1 VWDSEGVAL
10 GVLASGPG
18 AGETRSV
25 TEPST
30 TAPSDTT
37 TDPPLEPDGWRRR
50 WPPMSYWVR
59 VLLTIA
65 AVSAGLVALWS
76 VINIVILVL
85 IAVVLAIGLD
95 PAVRRIER
103 GGSSRGRGV
112 TLIFLGALSVVI
124 LFAWLVIPPLVT
136 QVGQLG
142 DDIPNYVER
151 LSTRDDALGRYFQE
165 NDVAEKLQKFVK
177 DLPKKVTRSF
187 GTIVGVAGK
196 VGSAIFN
203 VLTVAILTIYF
214 MLSLPRMRRTAAI
227 WFAPGTRERAE
238 AVMDQAISRIGAYVA
253 GILTTASI
261 AGTSALLF
269 FSILGL
275 FGLGIPFAVPLAVFS
290 GLLGLIPAVGAYI
303 GAAPAV
309 IVGFFQS
316 VPTGVVILI
325 YFIVYQQVE
334 NYVIQPR
341 IMKNAVNL
349 SPVAVVISTLVFGSL
364 AGFAGAVL
372 ALPAAATIKVIIVE
386 LFLRDRVAEGDPVAA
401 AKLEEHDREEAEA
414 AADALARASA
424 RQRMVQRLQ
433 DRLRKRRG

>member
-1 VWDSEGVAL
+1 
-10 GVLASGPG
+10 VLASCPG

-25 TEPST
+25 TEPA
-30 TAPSDTT
+30 TAAPADTAS
-37 TDPPLEPDGWRRR
+37 DPPLEPEVEGWRRR

-65 AVSAGLVALWS
+65 AVSAALIALWS
-76 VINIVILVL
+76 VINIVILVT
-85 IAVVLAIGLD
+85 IAAVLAIGLD

-103 GGSSRGRGV
+103 GGWSRGRAV
-112 TLIFLGALSVVI
+112 TLIFLGALCVVI
-124 LFAWLVIPPLVT
+124 LFAWLVIPPLVS

-142 DDIPNYVER
+142 DDIPTYVER
-151 LSTRDDALGRYFQE
+151 LSTRDDAFGRYFQE

-177 DLPKKVTRSF
+177 DLPKKITNSF

-227 WFAPGTRERAE
+227 WFAPGMRERAE

-275 FGLGIPFAVPLAVFS
+275 IGPGVPFAVPLAVFS

-316 VPTGVVILI
+316 VPTGVLILI

-386 LFLRDRVAEGDPVAA
+386 LFLRDRVAEGDPVAQET
-401 AKLEEHDREEAEA
+401 LEEHDRAEAEA
-414 AADALARASA
+414 KAEASARASA
-424 RQRMVQRLQ
+424 RKRMVR
-433 DRLRKRRG
+433 RLRDRMRKPHG

>member
-1 VWDSEGVAL
+1 
-10 GVLASGPG
+10 
-18 AGETRSV
+18 
-25 TEPST
+25 
-30 TAPSDTT
+30 
-37 TDPPLEPDGWRRR
+37 
-50 WPPMSYWVR
+50 MSYWVR
-59 VLLTIA
+59 VLLTVA
-65 AVSAGLVALWS
+65 AVSAVLVALWS

-85 IAVVLAIGLD
+85 MAAVLAIGLD
-95 PAVRRIER
+95 PAVRFIER
-103 GGSSRGRGV
+103 RGGTRGRAV
-112 TLIFLGALSVVI
+112 TMIFLGALSVVI
-124 LFAWLVIPPLVT
+124 LFAWLVIPPLVS

-142 DDIPNYVER
+142 DDIPGYVER
-151 LSTRDDALGRYFQE
+151 LSKRDDALGRYFQE

-177 DLPKKVTRSF
+177 KLPEKITGSF

-196 VGSAIFN
+196 VGSTIFN
-203 VLTVAILTIYF
+203 ILTVAILTIYF

-227 WFAPGTRERAE
+227 WFAPGMRDRAE

-269 FSILGL
+269 FTILGVI
-275 FGLGIPFAVPLAVFS
+275 GLGIPFAVPLAVFS

-309 IVGFFQS
+309 MVGFFQS
-316 VPTGVVILI
+316 VPTGVVILV

-349 SPVAVVISTLVFGSL
+349 SAVAVVISTLVFGSL
-364 AGFAGAVL
+364 AGFAGALL

-386 LFLRDRVAEGDPVAA
+386 LFLRDRA
-401 AKLEEHDREEAEA
+401 EAEA
-414 AADALARASA
+414 EADARARARA
-424 RQRMVQRLQ
+424 RKRMVRRLQ
-433 DRLRKRRG
+433 DRLNRKRRG

>member
-1 VWDSEGVAL
+1 M
-10 GVLASGPG
+10 ASGPG
-18 AGETRSV
+18 AGETRDV
-25 TEPST
+25 TETGTPPSSAKT
-30 TAPSDTT
+30 PESPDEPE
-37 TDPPLEPDGWRRR
+37 TDGMQRR

-65 AVSAGLVALWS
+65 AVAAVLIALWS

-85 IAVVLAIGLD
+85 LAAVLAIGLD
-95 PAVRRIER
+95 PAVRFIER
-103 GGSSRGRGV
+103 RGRSRGRAV
-112 TLIFLGALSVVI
+112 TLIFLAVLVI
-124 LFAWLVIPPLVT
+124 LIMFAWLVIPPLVT
-136 QVGQLG
+136 QVGELA
-142 DDIPNYVER
+142 DDIPGYVER

-177 DLPKKVTRSF
+177 DLPKKITNSF

-203 VLTVAILTIYF
+203 VLTVTILTIYF
-214 MLSLPRMRRTAAI
+214 MLSLPRMRRTAAV
-227 WFAPGTRERAE
+227 WFAPEMRDRAE
-238 AVMDQAISRIGAYVA
+238 AVMDQSISRIGAYVA

-261 AGTSALLF
+261 AGTSALAF

-275 FGLGIPFAVPLAVFS
+275 IGLGIPFAVPLAVFS

-316 VPTGVVILI
+316 PLTGVLILI

-349 SPVAVVISTLVFGSL
+349 SPVAVVVSTLVFGSL

-372 ALPAAATIKVIIVE
+372 ALPAAATIKVVLVE
-386 LFLRDRVAEGDPVAA
+386 LVLRDRVAEGDAA
-401 AKLEEHDREEAEA
+401 AQETLEEHERAEAEA
-414 AADALARASA
+414 EAGARARVRA
-424 RQRMVQRLQ
+424 RKRMVSRLQ
-433 DRLRKRRG
+433 ERLRPKSRG

>member
-1 VWDSEGVAL
+1 VTETGTTAVVSDTKPDDPEEPVGD
-10 GVLASGPG
+10 GPG
-18 AGETRSV
+18 
-25 TEPST
+25 
-30 TAPSDTT
+30 
-37 TDPPLEPDGWRRR
+37 RR

-65 AVSAGLVALWS
+65 AVSAVLVALWS

-85 IAVVLAIGLD
+85 LAAVLAIGLD
-95 PAVRRIER
+95 PAVRLIER
-103 GGSSRGRGV
+103 RGRSRGRAV
-112 TLIFLGALSVVI
+112 TLIFLAVLAILI

-136 QVGQLG
+136 QVGELA

-165 NDVAEKLQKFVK
+165 NDVAEKLQRFVK
-177 DLPKKVTRSF
+177 DLPRKITNSF

-196 VGSAIFN
+196 VGGAIFN

-227 WFAPGTRERAE
+227 WFAPGTRDRAE

-261 AGTSALLF
+261 AGTSALVF
-269 FSILGL
+269 FSILGVI
-275 FGLGIPFAVPLAVFS
+275 GLGIPFAVPLAVFS

-316 VPTGVVILI
+316 PLTGVLILI

-372 ALPAAATIKVIIVE
+372 ALPAAATIKVILVE
-386 LFLRDRVAEGDPVAA
+386 LFLRDRVAEGDQAA
-401 AKLEEHDREEAEA
+401 QETLEEHERAEAEA
-414 AADALARASA
+414 EAEARARVRA
-424 RQRMVQRLQ
+424 RKRMISRLHE
-433 DRLRKRRG
+433 RLRPKSRG